1 MRCTKQYRLSYTEK
15 AQGICD
21 RLTLEQKVSLMS
33 GNISIEDMMKLVQ
46 EMSEEN
52 HYNVTPYEAGGMK
65 EEKIPSMKFVDGPRG
80 VVCGNGQATCF
91 PVSMGRGATFDIE
104 LEEKI
109 GEAIA
114 TEVKAFGG
122 NTFAGVCIN
131 LPYHPG
137 WGRSQETYGEESF
150 HIGRMGSALVKGVQN
165 RNVIACIKHYAFN
178 QMECS
183 RFKVNV
189 DCDKRTEREVFLPHF
204 KDCIDAG
211 AASVMSS
218 YNLYKGVHCGHSKY
232 LLQDVLKQEWDFD
245 GFVMSD
251 FAWGVRDTV
260 EAANGGQDMEMN
272 CTTFFGDKLVRAVQD
287 GFVPEARV
295 SDAALRIIRT
305 LLAFTEA
312 KQEEEGGY
320 EAGTPE
326 HIALAKKC
334 AQESITLIQN
344 RYSVL
349 PFSKEQIRH
358 ITVIGTLAG
367 KENTGDHG
375 SSQVRAAY
383 VKTPL
388 QGLKETVPQAEVE
401 WFDGTDREAARLSAQ
416 KADAVLFIAGFDH
429 DDEGE
434 YISDQVD
441 SNYTGSMGGDRT
453 GGLGLHEEE
462 IRMIQEIGPVNPN
475 SAVILIGGNTILT
488 EEWKSAVNGILMAY
502 YPGQEGGT
510 AIAEILFGDVNPS
523 GKLPF
528 VIPVREEDL
537 PSVDWDTSSQW
548 YEYYHGY
555 ARLEKMGIKPSV
567 PFGYGMSYTR
577 FGCSDM
583 CCQIEGEQLKAECA
597 VKNMGSLAGD
607 EVVQLYVGFRYS
619 RSDRPV
625 KLLRGFRRI
634 SLQPGEEKRVEI
646 LCPLEKLKWYNPI
659 SKKWELEAM
668 EYEIYM
674 GNSSAPEDLL
684 QKPLWIK

>member
-1 MRCTKQYRLSYTEK
+1 MKCTKQYRLSFTKK
-15 AQGICD
+15 AQEILN

-33 GNISIEDMMKLVQ
+33 GNISIEDMMKLVH

-52 HYNVTPYEAGGMK
+52 HYNVTPYEAGGIA
-65 EEKIPSMKFVDGPRG
+65 EEKLPPMKFVDGPRG

-91 PVSMGRGATFDIE
+91 PVSMARGATFDVE

-109 GEAIA
+109 GEAIGN
-114 TEVKAFGG
+114 EVKAFGG

-150 HIGRMGSALVKGVQN
+150 HIGQMGSALVRGVQN
-165 RNVIACIKHYAFN
+165 RNVIACIKHFAFN

-189 DCDKRTEREVFLPHF
+189 DCDKRTEQEVFLPHF
-204 KDCIDAG
+204 RDCINAG

-218 YNLYKGVHCGHSKY
+218 YNLFKGVHCGHSKY

-272 CTTFFGDKLVRAVQD
+272 CTTFFGDKLVKAVRD
-287 GFVPEARV
+287 GFVPNERIE
-295 SDAALRIIRT
+295 DAALRIIRT

-312 KQEEEGGY
+312 EQDNGERY

-326 HIALAKKC
+326 HIKLARKC

-344 RYSVL
+344 RFGVL
-349 PFSKEQIRH
+349 PFSKEAVRH
-358 ITVIGTLAG
+358 ITVIGALAG

-388 QGLKETVPQAEVE
+388 EGLKEMAPQVDVE
-401 WFDGTDREAARLSAQ
+401 WFDGTDTEAARKSAG
-416 KADAVLFIAGFDH
+416 KADAVLFVVGFDH

-453 GGLGLHEEE
+453 KGLGLHEKE
-462 IRMIQEIGPVNPN
+462 IRLIQEIGPENPN
-475 SAVILIGGNTILT
+475 SAVVLIGGNTILID
-488 EEWKSAVNGILMAY
+488 EWKDAVNGILMAY

-510 AIAEILFGDVNPS
+510 AIAEILFGDINPS

-528 VIPVREEDL
+528 VIPAKEEDL
-537 PSVDWDTSSQW
+537 PCVDWDTTSQW

-555 ARLEKMGIKPSV
+555 ARLEKKKIKPSV
-567 PFGYGMSYTR
+567 PFGYGMSYTK
-577 FGCSDM
+577 FACSDV
-583 CCQIEGEQLKAECA
+583 CCKSEEGQLKAECT
-597 VKNMGSLAGD
+597 VKNTGSLAGD
-607 EVVQLYVGFRYS
+607 EVVQLYVGFANS
-619 RSDRPV
+619 RMDRPV

-634 SLQPGEEKRVEI
+634 SLRPGEEKRVEI
-646 LCPLEKLKWYNPI
+646 TCPLDKLKWYHPI
-659 SKKWELEAM
+659 SKEWVLEAM

-674 GNSSAPEDLL
+674 GNSSAPEDLI
-684 QKPLWIK
+684 QKPLWIE